1 MKLKSLSLSLVAAT
15 LLAGLGAAPAIAQN
29 TNTPGI
35 ERTQQEIRARIQ
47 QGIASGHIT
56 QQEAQE
62 LYQQERSIQFREMRF
77 KADGNATPQEREQI
91 RRELDA
97 MRADVERKLANDRFS
112 TRQNSTPG
120 IDQREENIGARI
132 DRGIASGQITR
143 AEARR
148 LHQRERDIQR
158 LESRYKSDGKVTQ
171 AERKKLQRSLKALN
185 EDVNRLLHNE
195 RRAIR

>member
-15 LLAGLGAAPAIAQN
+15 LLAGLGTAPAIAEN

-35 ERTQQEIRARIQ
+35 DRTQQEIRARIQ
-47 QGIASGHIT
+47 QGVASGHIT
-56 QQEAQE
+56 QQEEQE

-77 KADGNATPQEREQI
+77 KTDGNATPQEREQI

-97 MRADVERKLANDRFS
+97 MRADVERKLANNRVS
-112 TRQNSTPG
+112 ARQDSTPG
-120 IDQREENIGARI
+120 IDQREERIGARI
-132 DRGIASGQITR
+132 DQGIASGQITR

-158 LESRYKSDGKVTQ
+158 LESRFKSDGTVTQ
-171 AERKKLQRSLKALN
+171 VERKKLRQSLHALN

>member
-1 MKLKSLSLSLVAAT
+1 MKFKSLSLSLVAAT
-15 LLAGLGAAPAIAQN
+15 LLAGLGAAPAMAQN